1 MKPIKLY
8 WVLIN
13 CLIIS
18 NGLAQVIETDYTT
31 GKQLIIK
38 SKVLNEDRQLL
49 ISLPANYD
57 RNIHDYPVIY
67 VMDAEFLFDLTQ
79 SIVKIR
85 AERNYMPRSII
96 VGITNNTGKR
106 NDMALILKNK
116 MGREF
121 FGGYGGKSK
130 EHVTFLK
137 DEVIPFIEKKYRA
150 NSHRTIIGMSP
161 TFGPVLEA
169 FWNDSKLFKG
179 YIILASELAQYTSS
193 GKTIENKILASIKS
207 GNHSGNSLY
216 IGKASRDLLNR
227 PIEETQAYTS
237 LNSAL
242 KKLNPQNFKYKIE
255 VLDEEDHYGMSVP
268 GIQHGLE
275 TIYPKNVWNIPYK
288 SLRKA
293 NNPAKAIK
301 SYFNELS
308 KQYGFEIIPN
318 EDSFYF
324 IGNLLGV
331 GRRLKSSK
339 RYPELVE
346 LLELAVSYYPNSS
359 IIHKRLS
366 EAYRSVHKLE
376 KAKLSQKKSR
386 ILSNALSIKKTHKDS
401 INTVLKKYYELN
413 LKVFQSG
420 STIKDID
427 NIFHLFTDD
436 FTYVHP
442 KYGGVYTRDFL
453 YKGYKRNQEKG
464 SYNGKIIDI
473 KVTNKIIGLNAIAV
487 TKRFIK
493 KEGGKIIEGDEQMAV
508 FEFKEG
514 KIVKIKEY
522 W

>member
-1 MKPIKLY
+1 MKYIKTCLLLLNY
-8 WVLIN
+8 
-13 CLIIS
+13 LIIS
-18 NGLAQVIETDYTT
+18 NATAQVTEADYIK
-31 GKQLIIK
+31 GKQLFIK
-38 SKVLNEDRQLL
+38 SEILNEERQLL
-49 ISLPANYD
+49 ISLPVNYD

-96 VGITNNTGKR
+96 VGIVNNTGKR

-116 MGREF
+116 EGREF
-121 FGGYGGKSK
+121 FGGHGGKAK
-130 EHVTFLK
+130 EHVVFLK

-169 FWNDSKLFKG
+169 FWNDPNLFKG
-179 YIILASELAQYTSS
+179 YIVLASELAQYTSNR
-193 GKTIENKILASIKS
+193 KTIEEQIFTSIQS
-207 GNHSGNSLY
+207 GKHSGNSLY
-216 IGKASRDLLNR
+216 IGKASRDLLKR
-227 PIEETQAYTS
+227 PIEETHAYTN
-237 LNSAL
+237 LNEAL
-242 KKLNPQNFKYKIE
+242 KKMNPQNFKYNIE
-255 VLDEEDHYGMSVP
+255 VLEEEDHYGMSVP

-288 SLRKA
+288 SFRNA
-293 NNPAKAIK
+293 ENPAKALK
-301 SYFNELS
+301 YYFDKLS

-324 IGNLLGV
+324 IGNILGI

-346 LLELAVSYYPNSS
+346 VLELAVSYYPNSS
-359 IIHKRLS
+359 IVHKRLS
-366 EAYRSVHKLE
+366 EAYKTVNEFE
-376 KAKLSQKKSR
+376 KSELSKKKSR
-386 ILSNALSIKKTHKDS
+386 ILSSTSSIKKTHKDS
-401 INTVLKKYYELN
+401 LNMVLDKYYELN
-413 LKVFQSG
+413 LKVFQAG

-427 NIFHLFTDD
+427 NIFNLFTDD

-442 KYGGVYTRDFL
+442 KYGGVYSRENL
-453 YKGYKRNQEKG
+453 YNGYKRNQEKG
-464 SYNGKIIDI
+464 SYNGKTVDI
-473 KVTNKIIGLNAIAV
+473 KVTSKIIGLNAIAV

-493 KEGGKIIEGDEQMAV
+493 KEDGKIVEGKEQMAV
-508 FEFKEG
+508 FEFKDS
-514 KIVKIKEY
+514 KIIKIKEY